1 MKEEKKK
8 QIRDIMGDLKYLDKE
23 SLTLMRDNA
32 NLLRRRDEL
41 GRQEICLI
49 AMDFHVVEFTMKT

>member
-8 QIRDIMGDLKYLDKE
+8 QIRDIVGDLKYLDEK
-23 SLTLMRDNA
+23 SLILMRNDV

-41 GRQEICLI
+41 GRREEKE
-49 AMDFHVVEFTMKT
+49 DKTA

>member
-8 QIRDIMGDLKYLDKE
+8 QIRDIMGDLKHLDKE

-41 GRQEICLI
+41 GIRERKEHKS
-49 AMDFHVVEFTMKT
+49 A

>member
-1 MKEEKKK
+1 MKEERKK

-23 SLTLMRDNA
+23 SLTLLRDSA

-41 GRQEICLI
+41 GRQEEKEDKS
-49 AMDFHVVEFTMKT
+49 A

>member
-23 SLTLMRDNA
+23 SLPSKEEWHQKRN
-32 NLLRRRDEL
+32 E
-41 GRQEICLI
+41 GSRQEYGL
-49 AMDFHVVEFTMKT
+49 

>member
-8 QIRDIMGDLKYLDKE
+8 QIRDIVGDLKYLDEK
-23 SLTLMRDNA
+23 SLILMRNDV

-41 GRQEICLI
+41 GRQEEKE
-49 AMDFHVVEFTMKT
+49 DKTA

>member
-8 QIRDIMGDLKYLDKE
+8 QIRDIMGDLKHLDKE
-23 SLTLMRDNA
+23 SLTLIRDNT

-41 GRQEICLI
+41 GRQEEKE
-49 AMDFHVVEFTMKT
+49 DKTA

>member
-8 QIRDIMGDLKYLDKE
+8 KIRDIMGDLKYLDKE
-23 SLTLMRDNA
+23 SLTLLRDNA

-41 GRQEICLI
+41 GRQE
-49 AMDFHVVEFTMKT
+49 EKENKTA